1 MRWRR
6 GISSHRGQSLVEF
19 ALILPVIMFLLLG
32 MVEMGFVINHNTSIV
47 TATRQGAR
55 VGAGLVNGS
64 TKRDCSDNANSGTV
78 DALIIGAAEG
88 VLRSP
93 GSPVTAKQVTS
104 IEIFEVDENGAATG
118 HKNTWT
124 YTENST
130 THAADGTIMPGTSQH
145 LFFTPSAGG
154 TFPAAGR
161 CGSAGVLHADGK
173 YGAYG
178 VGVRIAYT
186 YNFITPLG
194 SLLKTVG
201 TNVFPNGQIT
211 MSDQTIMALEP

>member
-1 MRWRR
+1 
-6 GISSHRGQSLVEF
+6 VEF
-19 ALILPVIMFLLLG
+19 ALILPIIMFLLLG
-32 MVEMGFVINHNTSIV
+32 MLEMGFAINHNTSIV

-55 VGAGLVNGS
+55 VGAELVNGS
-64 TKRDCSDNANSGTV
+64 SKHDCTDNANAGTV

-104 IEIFEVDENGAATG
+104 IVIFEVDENGAATG
-118 HKNTWT
+118 HQNTWT

-130 THAADGTIMPGTSQH
+130 THLADGPVMPNTTQN
-145 LFFTPSAGG
+145 LFFKPSAGG

-161 CGSAGVLHADGK
+161 CGSAGVLHADGH

-178 VGVRIAYT
+178 IGVKIVYT
-186 YNFITPLG
+186 YQFLTPLG
-194 SLLKTVG
+194 SLLKG
-201 TNVFPNGQIT
+201 IGNNSVFANGQIT